1 MKIIRDLLV
10 ALVNATLLLAII
22 LVVSSIVLLDRVSA
36 FRDQTVQ
43 VVAHALIP
51 QKERFDKISAVIES
65 LETKLQDEKDFD
77 VTTLRSNISELRELL
92 PPVSET
98 ECVTTQVMITQLVDR
113 IGHALVDATKRD
125 KT

>member
-1 MKIIRDLLV
+1 MKIIRDVLV
-10 ALVNATLLLAII
+10 ALVNATLLLAIV

-43 VVAHALIP
+43 VVAQALVP
-51 QKERFDKISAVIES
+51 QKERFDKISAAVET
-65 LETKLQDEKDFD
+65 LETKLRDEKDFD
-77 VTTLRSNISELRELL
+77 ATTLRSNISELREML

-98 ECVTTQVMITQLVDR
+98 GCVATQVMITQLVDR